1 VGCFYCKGA
10 DGTLPAALARAPETP
25 LFSLSSGCIEM
36 IPNSPKL
43 KLLGLCVLLAQTS
56 APVWAQQNTL
66 ESIVITADRQQ
77 SALRDVPASIFTV
90 GGDDLSTVRAT
101 HISEVLARVP
111 GTWISRNNGQESLTA
126 IRSPVLSGAG
136 SCGAF
141 QMAQDGIPLRATG
154 FCNVNQMFE
163 SNTEQAGAVEVIR
176 GPGSIL
182 YGANA
187 LHGAINV
194 ISESI
199 SDTPDG
205 DVSYELGPHRYNRL
219 RATVSNTLG
228 ANGFRASFNGTSDGG
243 YKHDSGFDQQK
254 LSLQHRYTK
263 NNFSVTNAIH
273 ATNLNQET
281 AGFVQGDDAYKDD
294 DLKRVNPN
302 PDSFRDAESLRLSS
316 RLQWET
322 AFGSVM
328 VTPYYRKT
336 EMTFLQHFLPGLP
349 QEENGQTSWG
359 LMTMLSGVV
368 NNRLHWQ
375 AGLDMET
382 TEGYLRET
390 QSVAAIGT
398 PVVVAT
404 IPVGKHYDYT
414 VDAELVSPYAQLKYD
429 LTSSDQLSLGVRFE
443 SLEYDYDNLML
454 TGRTKDNG
462 VPCTNGGCRFNRPA
476 DRSDNYDNHSV
487 QLGWIHDL
495 NGSSQVY
502 FNAAEAFRAPDN
514 NEIYRLQGT
523 QSVAD
528 LDSEQAQ
535 SFEIGYR
542 GNFDV
547 LSYALAVYHMEKENV
562 IIQDSNRINISGA
575 KTKHRG
581 IELNGAYPLTD
592 ALSLTVAA
600 TYARHTYEG
609 NVNPAAV
616 ELAGLDIDTAPRVSG
631 SAQLRW
637 IISERRN
644 LELEWV
650 HVGSYFTDEA
660 NTNKYPGHDLVNL
673 RYQADFGDN
682 WYYGARVT
690 NLLDTDYAER
700 ADLGFGN
707 ERYFVGEPISAY
719 ITIGQRF

>member
-1 VGCFYCKGA
+1 
-10 DGTLPAALARAPETP
+10 
-25 LFSLSSGCIEM
+25 M
-36 IPNSPKL
+36 ILHSHKL
-43 KLLGLCVLLAQTS
+43 KLLGLGVLLAHSPLS
-56 APVWAQQNTL
+56 AWAQQNTL

-90 GGDDLSTVRAT
+90 GADDLNTVRHT
-101 HISEVLARVP
+101 HINEALARVP

-154 FCNVNQMFE
+154 FCNVNQIFE
-163 SNTEQAGAVEVIR
+163 SNSEQAGAVEVIR

-194 ISESI
+194 ISEPI
-199 SDTPDG
+199 SDIATG
-205 DVSYELGPHRYNRL
+205 DVAYELGPHRYNRI
-219 RATVSNTLG
+219 RATGSNTWG
-228 ANGFRASFNGTSDGG
+228 AHGIRASFNGTSDGG

-254 LSLQHRYTK
+254 LSLQHRYT
-263 NNFSVTNAIH
+263 NDNFSVTTAIH

-281 AGFVQGDDAYKDD
+281 AGFIQGDDVYKND

-302 PDSFRDAESLRLSS
+302 PESFRDAESLRFST

-322 AFGSVM
+322 SFGSVM
-328 VTPYYRKT
+328 LTPYYRKT

-349 QEENGQTSWG
+349 LEENGQTSWG
-359 LMTMLSGVV
+359 LMSMLSGSFGG
-368 NNRLHWQ
+368 RLSWQ

-390 QSVAAIGT
+390 QSSPAVGT

-404 IPVGKHYDYT
+404 IPVGKHYDYI
-414 VDAELVSPYAQLKYD
+414 VDADMLSPYAQLKYD
-429 LTSSDQLSLGVRFE
+429 ITDNDQLSLGVRFE

-454 TGRTKDNG
+454 TGRTRDDG

-476 DRSDNYDNHSV
+476 DRSDDFDNHSL

-495 NGSSQVY
+495 TGSSQVY

-523 QSVAD
+523 QNVAD
-528 LDSEQAQ
+528 LDSEEAK
-535 SFEIGYR
+535 SFEVGIR
-542 GNFDV
+542 GSLNS
-547 LSYALAVYHMEKENV
+547 LSYAVAAYHMKKENV

-581 IELNGAYPLTD
+581 IEVNGAYPLTD

-609 NVNPAAV
+609 NVNPGAV
-616 ELAGLDIDTAPRVSG
+616 NLAGLDMDTAPRVSG

-637 IISERRN
+637 TISDRRN
-644 LELEWV
+644 LELEWI
-650 HVGSYFTDEA
+650 HMGSYFTDEA

-673 RYQADFGDN
+673 RYQAEFGQN
-682 WYYGARVT
+682 WYYGVRIT
-690 NLLDTDYAER
+690 NLFDTDYAER
-700 ADLGFGN
+700 ADLGFGE

-719 ITIGQRF
+719 FTIGQRF

>member
-1 VGCFYCKGA
+1 M
-10 DGTLPAALARAPETP
+10 TLR
-25 LFSLSSGCIEM
+25 
-36 IPNSPKL
+36 SPKL
-43 KLLGLCVLLAQTS
+43 KLLGVCVLLAQTS
-56 APVWAQQNTL
+56 AVWAQKNTL

-90 GGDDLSTVRAT
+90 GADDLSTVRAT
-101 HISEVLARVP
+101 HISELLARVP

-163 SNTEQAGAVEVIR
+163 SNSEQAGAVEVIR

-194 ISESI
+194 ISEAV
-199 SDTPDG
+199 SDTPVG
-205 DVSYELGPHRYNRL
+205 DVSYELGPHRYNRI
-219 RATVSNTLG
+219 RATGSNTWG
-228 ANGFRASFNGTSDGG
+228 SNGIRASFNGTSDNG

-254 LSLQHRYTK
+254 LSLQHRYA
-263 NNFSVTNAIH
+263 NDGFSVLTALH
-273 ATNLNQET
+273 MTNLNQET
-281 AGFVQGDDAYKDD
+281 AGFIQGDDVYKDD

-302 PDSFRDAESLRLSS
+302 PESFRDAESVRLSS
-316 RLQWET
+316 KLQWDT
-322 AFGSVM
+322 SFGNVM
-328 VTPYYRKT
+328 ITPYYRKT

-349 QEENGQTSWG
+349 LEENGQESWG
-359 LMTMLSGVV
+359 LMSMASGTAGD
-368 NNRLHWQ
+368 RFHWL
-375 AGLDMET
+375 AGLDVET

-390 QSVAAIGT
+390 QSSLAVGTAA
-398 PVVVAT
+398 VVAT
-404 IPVGKHYDYT
+404 VPVGKHYDYT
-414 VDAELVSPYAQLKYD
+414 VDAQLTSPYTQLKYD
-429 LTSSDQLSLGVRFE
+429 LTDADQLSLGLRYE
-443 SLEYDYDNLML
+443 HLEYDYDNLML
-454 TGRTKDNG
+454 TGRTRDNG
-462 VPCTNGGCRFNRPA
+462 VACTNGGCRFNRPA
-476 DRSDNYDNHSV
+476 DRSDEYDNHSL

-495 NGSSQVY
+495 GSSTQVY
-502 FNAAEAFRAPDN
+502 FNAAEAFRAPDT

-528 LDSEQAQ
+528 LDPEEAK
-535 SFEIGYR
+535 SFEVGYR
-542 GNFDV
+542 GSFDA
-547 LSYALAVYHMEKENV
+547 LSYAVAVYHMKKENV

-581 IELNGAYPLTD
+581 IEINGAYPITD
-592 ALSLTVAA
+592 ALTLTVAA

-609 NVNPAAV
+609 NVNPGAV
-616 ELAGLDIDTAPRVSG
+616 KLAGLDIDTAPRVSG
-631 SAQLRW
+631 STQLRW
-637 IISERRN
+637 DISERRN

-650 HVGSYFTDEA
+650 HMGSYFTDEA

-682 WYYGARVT
+682 WYYGMRVT
-690 NLLDTDYAER
+690 NVFDTDYAER
-700 ADLGFGN
+700 ADIAFGA

-719 ITIGQRF
+719 FTVGQRF